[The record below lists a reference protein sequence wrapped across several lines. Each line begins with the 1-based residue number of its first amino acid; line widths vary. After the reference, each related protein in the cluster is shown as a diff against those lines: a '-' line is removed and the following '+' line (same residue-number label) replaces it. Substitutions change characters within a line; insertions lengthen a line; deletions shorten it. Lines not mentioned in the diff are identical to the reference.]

1 MAVSFK
7 TGGRPGAYGRAMRT
21 ITPHAQAKAWTFLQ
35 LNARLIDRHRYA
47 CHFTGGSKDAVVAAL
62 RGYANPDGG
71 FGHALEPDLRGASS
85 QPQPVEVA
93 LRLLDEIDAFD
104 DPMVEAACDHLDS
117 ITRADGGV
125 PFVLPS
131 VRDTERA
138 PWWNTEDDPPGAL
151 NPTAALAGLLH
162 RHGVDHPWLDRASEF
177 CWSAL
182 ERGEG
187 VDPYTARAVL
197 TFLDGVPDRDRA
209 AAVFTDIRDRVL
221 AGVEFDP
228 AATGEKHF
236 PLDFA
241 PATGGFG
248 AELFSA
254 DVLAEHLDA
263 LVAAQEDDGGWTA
276 NWAYWTPVTEFEWR
290 GFLTVSRLLTLRA
303 YGRLAG

>member
-1 MAVSFK
+1 
-7 TGGRPGAYGRAMRT
+7 MRT
-21 ITPHAQAKAWTFLQ
+21 ITPHLKASAWTFLQ
-35 LNARLIDRHRYA
+35 LNGRLIDRHRYA
-47 CHFTGGSKDAVVAAL
+47 YHFSGGPKGAVVAAL

-71 FGHALEPDLRGASS
+71 FGNALEPDLRGAGS

-104 DPMVEAACDHLDS
+104 DPMVEAACDYLDS
-117 ITRADGGV
+117 ITREDGGV

-138 PWWNTEDDPPGAL
+138 PWWNTEDDQPGSL

-162 RHGVDHPWLDRASEF
+162 RHDVDHPWRDRASAF

-182 ERGEG
+182 ERGAG
-187 VDPYTARAVL
+187 ADPYTARAVL

-209 AAVFTDIRDRVL
+209 AAAYADLRDRIL
-221 AGVEFDP
+221 AGVELDP
-228 AATGEKHF
+228 AAAGHKHF
-236 PLDFA
+236 PPDFA
-241 PATGGFG
+241 PAPGGFG
-248 AELFSA
+248 AELFA
-254 DVLAEHLDA
+254 PGVLAEHLDA
-263 LVAAQEDDGGWTA
+263 LVAAQEDDGGWSP